1 MKKRN
6 ESKIKL
12 AHLRTFVAIADSG
25 GVGRAA
31 APLNLTQSAA
41 SRQISALE
49 AELGLPLFDRI
60 GRRVQLTSEGE
71 DLLRRSRRL
80 LGDVEELS
88 ERARALRKGQTG
100 LLRVGA
106 TPQVIETLLADFL
119 VQHRQAH
126 PGVEVHLVE
135 DGGARLPNRL
145 ARGDVH
151 LSLLP
156 ASDAGF
162 HSRLLYPMYLLAVVA
177 GTHRLSRRA
186 TVEIAELADEP
197 LLLLGP
203 GFASVAWFEAACQVA
218 HIRPRVPLQ
227 SAAPQTLLALARTGY
242 GVAVVPSSVR
252 VPREHVRAVPLI
264 HRGAG
269 IGRWAVIAWDAER
282 FLAPY
287 AEQFADELVAYCRR
301 DQPGHSLTRRAPPL
315 PRPKNSV
322 T

>member
-1 MKKRN
+1 MQKKH
-6 ESKIKL
+6 EPKIKL
-12 AHLRTFVAIADSG
+12 AHLRMFVAIAESG
-25 GVGRAA
+25 GVARAA

-41 SRQISALE
+41 SRQIGALE
-49 AELGLPLFDRI
+49 AQLGLPLFDRI
-60 GRRVQLTSEGE
+60 GRRLRLTSEGE

-80 LGDVEELS
+80 LGDVEALG

-119 VQHRQAH
+119 VRYRETH

-135 DGGARLPNRL
+135 DGGARLPSRL

-151 LSLLP
+151 LSLFP

-162 HSRLLYPMYLLAVVA
+162 HSRLLYPMHLLAVVA
-177 GTHRLSRRA
+177 DSHHLSRRA
-186 TVEIAELADEP
+186 TVDIAELADEP
-197 LLLLGP
+197 LLLLGA
-203 GFASVAWFEAACQVA
+203 GFASVAWFEAECQVA
-218 HIRPRVPLQ
+218 HIRPRVLLH
-227 SAAPQTLLALARTGY
+227 SAAPQTLIALARTGY

-252 VPREHVRAVPLI
+252 VPREEVRAVPLI

-269 IGRWAVIAWDAER
+269 IGRWTVIAWDAER

-287 AEQFADELVAYCRR
+287 AEQFADELASYCRR
-301 DQPGHSLTRRAPPL
+301 DHPGRDLTRRAPPL

-322 T
+322 A